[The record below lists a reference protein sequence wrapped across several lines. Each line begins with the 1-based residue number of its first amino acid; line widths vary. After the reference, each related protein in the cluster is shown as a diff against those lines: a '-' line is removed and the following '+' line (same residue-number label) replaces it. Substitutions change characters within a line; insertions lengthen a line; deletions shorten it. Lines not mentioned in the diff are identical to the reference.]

1 MDMKTPILLLGAS
14 ALAASAMAQQAER
27 PNVILLVADDLGYG
41 DLSCYGATRVS
52 TPNVDRVAQEGT
64 LFTDAHAC
72 ASTSTPSRYSLLTG
86 EYPFRKAGTDV
97 AAGNAGMIISPDQ
110 YTVADAFKAAGYTT
124 GAIGKWHLGLGSK
137 TAQQDWNGKLD
148 QDLSD
153 IGFDYHYIMAATADR
168 TPCVFIENGRVSNYD
183 PSAPIYVSYR
193 KNFEGEPTGAK
204 NPELLT
210 KLKHSHGHD
219 MSIVN
224 GIGRIG
230 FMKGGGKALWKDEN
244 IADSIAAKAIGFI
257 ERNAKDPFFLYL
269 CTNDVHVPRYPHERF
284 RGKSPMGLR
293 GEAILQFDWTVKQIT
308 EALERNGLAENTILI
323 ITSDNGPVLDDGYQD
338 QAIELAGNHKPGGPF
353 RGAKYSS
360 FEAGSVIPF
369 IVRWP
374 GKVPA
379 GKVSEAMIS
388 QIDNVATLA
397 KIAGT
402 TLPEG
407 AAADSREQ
415 LKTWLGKSKKSC
427 PFAIKYAANHV
438 IVARMDKWKYITP
451 SNGGPM
457 ITWGPKIETGN
468 LKAPQLYDMKESAYE
483 SNNVAAQHPKQVKKF
498 QELVSNVKKTK
509 GYGAR
514 KK

>member
-1 MDMKTPILLLGAS
+1 MKTPILLLGATALATS
-14 ALAASAMAQQAER
+14 ALAQQTER

-64 LFTDAHAC
+64 LFTDAHAA

-86 EYPFRKAGTDV
+86 VYPFRKAGTDV

-110 YTVADAFKAAGYTT
+110 YTIADAFKAAGYTT

-137 TAQQDWNGKLD
+137 TAQQDWNGQLD
-148 QDLSD
+148 EDLSD

-168 TPCVFIENGRVSNYD
+168 TPCVFIENGHVANYD
-183 PSAPIYVSYR
+183 PTAPIYVSYR
-193 KNFEGEPTGAK
+193 KNFEGEPTGAE

-244 IADSIAAKAIGFI
+244 IADSIASHAIGFI
-257 ERNAKDPFFLYL
+257 EKNAKDPFFLYL

-308 EALERNGLAENTILI
+308 DALERKGLADNTILI

-338 QAIELAGNHKPGGPF
+338 QAIELAGGHKPGGPF

-360 FEAGSVIPF
+360 YEAGSVIPF

-379 GKVSEAMIS
+379 GKVSKAMVS

-402 TLPEG
+402 TLPKG

-415 LKTWLGKSKKSC
+415 LKTWMGKSKKSC
-427 PFAIKYAANHV
+427 PFAIKYASNHV

-468 LKAPQLYDMKESAYE
+468 QKTPQLYDMKQSAYE
-483 SNNVAAQHPKQVKKF
+483 SENVAAKHPKEVKKF
-498 QELVSNVKKTK
+498 QELISNVKKTK
-509 GYGAR
+509 GYGGR
-514 KK
+514 KQ